1 MAVVAVPLVV
11 LGVLRVVLQF
21 PQGDEPHYLVISQ
34 ALQLYGSLDVAQVY
48 AHGDYHAYY
57 PLPLDPHLS
66 PGPDGRPLPLH
77 SIGGPLLWFLPFA
90 LWGRAG
96 VVGFMTVVSLAI
108 VANVYWLAREL
119 DVRQRVAVGV
129 AVAFGLGTPILMYA
143 SLSFVEPLG
152 ALVCVYALRVLQAR
166 TTRPARPPA
175 RLGGVGGAALDPQ
188 PVPAVPGGARRVPGV
203 ARAALARAR
212 WPACSARRRCSSAAW
227 SLYNALVWHTFG
239 LAPNQVNAGAVPFTA
254 DPWRP
259 LLGIL
264 LDQEVGVFPNFPV
277 LLFVLPGLLL
287 AWRTPLTWHVAA
299 VVVPY
304 VAVIT
309 SFPAWDGAWSPPA
322 RFLAV
327 VLPMFAGHVA
337 LVWDRA
343 GPRTLAVGGLL
354 TAVGLGLTTLAVC
367 SPTGGFTAQKG
378 RSPALGVLDG
388 LSGFDVARLV
398 PVARAA
404 RPGGAVRDL
413 GCARA
418 RVRPAQRAGTTRSS
432 HASRSASTSSR
443 LVSLKI
449 SCRAS
454 GPHRERHVGEP
465 GRPQPLDE
473 RVDQRE
479 LTVHRVGVA
488 HHDVDRQ
495 VLADAREPVGVGH
508 VAGPGEH
515 RLAAFDVQPEAAAR
529 VGDVRVDLRVVAGEP
544 LVAGAVRERRVER
557 REVDRAVEVERGLQQ
572 VDRRRARQRQ
582 RPRSARSG
590 RAGTAGPRTSPCCAR
605 TARPARP
612 PSGCGCAPRA
622 RRCRRPGCSSRRRR
636 ARRARPAEPAVAP
649 WPRWSWPCTRKPA
662 AASVVAR
669 WS

>member
-1 MAVVAVPLVV
+1 MTEPGLRSERICVLVAVAVVAVPLVV
-11 LGVLRVVLQF
+11 LGVLRVVLQM
-21 PQGDEPHYLVISQ
+21 PQGDEPHYLAISQ

-48 AHGDYHAYY
+48 AHGDYSAYY
-57 PLPLDPHLS
+57 PLPLEPHLS
-66 PGPDGRPLPLH
+66 PGPDGRLLPLH
-77 SIGGPLLWFLPFA
+77 SVGGPLLWFLPFA
-90 LWGRAG
+90 LWGRTG

-119 DVRQRVAVGV
+119 GVRQRVAVGT

-166 TTRPARPPA
+166 SIRPRDLLLVSAALGALPWIHSRFLLFPAVLGAFVLSRERRSPA
-175 RLGGVGGAALDPQ
+175 RLACLLGPAAVLVGGL
-188 PVPAVPGGARRVPGV
+188 VV
-203 ARAALARAR
+203 
-212 WPACSARRRCSSAAW
+212 
-227 SLYNALVWHTFG
+227 YNALVWHAFG

-264 LDQEVGVFPNFPV
+264 LDQEVGVFHNFPV

-388 LSGFDVARLV
+388 LSGIEVARLV
-398 PVARAA
+398 PSLAQPGQVALFAVWGALVLGFGLLSVRGRCGPATPA
-404 RPGGAVRDL
+404 GPLPPRPGW
-413 GCARA
+413 
-418 RVRPAQRAGTTRSS
+418 
-432 HASRSASTSSR
+432 SR
-443 LVSLKI
+443 
-449 SCRAS
+449 
-454 GPHRERHVGEP
+454 
-465 GRPQPLDE
+465 
-473 RVDQRE
+473 
-479 LTVHRVGVA
+479 
-488 HHDVDRQ
+488 
-495 VLADAREPVGVGH
+495 
-508 VAGPGEH
+508 
-515 RLAAFDVQPEAAAR
+515 
-529 VGDVRVDLRVVAGEP
+529 
-544 LVAGAVRERRVER
+544 
-557 REVDRAVEVERGLQQ
+557 
-572 VDRRRARQRQ
+572 
-582 RPRSARSG
+582 
-590 RAGTAGPRTSPCCAR
+590 
-605 TARPARP
+605 
-612 PSGCGCAPRA
+612 
-622 RRCRRPGCSSRRRR
+622 
-636 ARRARPAEPAVAP
+636 
-649 WPRWSWPCTRKPA
+649 
-662 AASVVAR
+662 
-669 WS
+669 